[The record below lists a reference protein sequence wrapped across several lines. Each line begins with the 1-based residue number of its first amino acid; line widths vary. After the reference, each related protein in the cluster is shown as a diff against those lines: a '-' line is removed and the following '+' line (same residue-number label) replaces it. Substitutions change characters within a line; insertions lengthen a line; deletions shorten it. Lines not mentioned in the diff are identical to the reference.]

1 MNRCNVI
8 YLLVAAGLL
17 LILSVISASAETN
30 ATNETNPIE
39 NLTSSYN
46 ETGLVEREIALN
58 IHFLT
63 SMLQMLNLN
72 LNLINETLNAHL
84 KEYPFLKPTIE
95 GTNEGIKIVDSII
108 AVMELN
114 PDNPNDTNVTLSS
127 LNETMAQINS
137 SLEYPDGMIQAANST
152 MGESNIT
159 TPMIGDMYK
168 SVKTMVS
175 LLDQF

>member
-30 ATNETNPIE
+30 ATNETNPTE

-58 IHFLT
+58 IHFLI
-63 SMLQMLNLN
+63 SMLQMLDLN
-72 LNLINETLNAHL
+72 LNLINEILNAHL

-95 GTNEGIKIVDSII
+95 GTNENIKTVDSIFT
-108 AVMELN
+108 VMELN

-137 SLEYPDGMIQAANST
+137 SLEYPDEMIEAANST

-159 TPMIGDMYK
+159 MPMIGDMYK